1 MSIPR
6 EIVGPQDHFERT
18 GAQGYRDVRPLS
30 VRMSQGLRSQAS
42 GFFLALMAGTACVAP
57 ASATPLTLAGS
68 LYAVWVLTRRLTF
81 PIRAPRSAG
90 CWDHGL
96 PDPATRR
103 PRRAAGDIYI
113 GNDQVTGQEI
123 WITNEDGRQHGTI
136 PGTTGAGKTT
146 SIVSFLAN
154 ALAQGSGFVLVD
166 GKANNELFGEVSAL
180 ARRFGREDD
189 VRVLNFMT
197 ASLPDAGAGEP
208 LLDSQSNT
216 FNPFSIGNADA
227 IRELIASQLGDA
239 TENDSNGMFR
249 GRAVALLGTI
259 VPVLVWMRDHEGVVL
274 NIDQIRQSME
284 LRSIYH
290 LAKHKTFMVYDRG
303 SLDPLPVPVPD
314 IPVDLLKPVL
324 NYLGEVPGYNIDLPY
339 NEQTTDKPV
348 EQYGYA
354 LMYFTQAF
362 TQLSVGLGH
371 IFRVEQGDIDMRD
384 IVLNRRIL
392 LVNLPALENSEDS
405 SAALGRIIVAS
416 LRGMM
421 AQLLGARLEGD
432 PKEIFVTK
440 PGMGQGPFQIVF
452 DELTYYVTS
461 GMDRMLA
468 MGRGLNIMFW
478 LGFQELGGIEA
489 RLGARTSSL
498 LGNANLTVAMR
509 QQDSDS
515 TREWLEKTAGQTY
528 VTQALS
534 YHGAGDGAYREAQ
547 SAELR
552 QVSRVDWQD
561 LQRMI
566 EGEAII
572 LFGGRRLYA
581 KVFHAALE
589 VSNPLRLNRPLTLAA
604 PDRECR
610 ASKNRIESL
619 ADRIAAGDLA
629 METDPGTGR
638 SLTPVCPI
646 LQAFQDGFGTAAAH
660 GLAVDV
666 GLTVQIH
673 AWTDAGL
680 AAAERAIV
688 EELKLLEAEDAAMAA
703 VPVPGSAGAAPP
715 APVTEVAPM
724 IDGREGEKADGSDPQ
739 KPRDPIS
746 TQRFAQFVAV
756 ELMAGASR
764 PDARSRALAAMGEH
778 DAAAAALI
786 MPTPPAMD
794 AETLVSCLRNLN
806 AALRS
811 AADASKSVAA

>member
-1 MSIPR
+1 MNIPR
-6 EIVGPQDHFERT
+6 EIVGPQDRFERT
-18 GAQGYRDVRPLS
+18 GAQGYRDIRPLT
-30 VRMSQGLRSQAS
+30 VRLSQGLRSQTSA
-42 GFFLALMAGTACVAP
+42 FLLSLMAGTVYVAP
-57 ASATPLTLAGS
+57 VSATPLALAGS
-68 LYAVWVLTRRLTF
+68 LYAAWVLTRRLTF

-90 CWDHGL
+90 CLDHGL
-96 PDPATRR
+96 PDPATRK
-103 PRRAAGDIYI
+103 PRRASADIYI
-113 GNDQVTGQEI
+113 GNDQMTGQEI
-123 WITNEDGRQHGTI
+123 WITNDDARQHATI

-146 SIVSFLAN
+146 SIVSFLTN
-154 ALAQGSGFVLVD
+154 ALAQGSGLVLVD
-166 GKANNELFGEVSAL
+166 GKANNELFGEISAL

-197 ASLPDAGAGEP
+197 ASLPDAGNGGP
-208 LLDSQSNT
+208 SLDSQSNT

-227 IRELIASQLGDA
+227 IRELIVSQLGDN
-239 TENDSNGMFR
+239 TQSDSNGLFR
-249 GRAVALLGTI
+249 GRAIALLGTI
-259 VPVLVWMRDHEGVVL
+259 VPVLVWARDHKGVVL
-274 NIDQIRQSME
+274 NVDQIRQSLE

-303 SLDPLPVPVPD
+303 SLDPVKLEVPD

-371 IFRVEQGDIDMRD
+371 IFRVEHGDIDMRD

-432 PKEIFVTK
+432 PKEIFVAK

-452 DELTYYVTS
+452 DELAYYVTG

-498 LGNANLTVAMR
+498 LGNANLTIAMR

-547 SAELR
+547 TAELR

-566 EGEAII
+566 EGEAIV
-572 LFGGRRLYA
+572 LFGGRRIYA

-589 VSNPLRLNRPLTLAA
+589 VSKPLRLNRPLTLAA
-604 PDRECR
+604 PDAECR
-610 ASKNRIESL
+610 RSKKRVKSL
-619 ADRIAAGDLA
+619 ADRIAAGDLVT
-629 METDPGTGR
+629 ETDPSTNR
-638 SLTPVCPI
+638 PLTPPCPI
-646 LQAFQDGFGTAAAH
+646 LQAFQAGFGAAAVQ
-660 GLAVDV
+660 GVAPGESLAKQVDV
-666 GLTVQIH
+666 WI
-673 AWTDAGL
+673 DAGL
-680 AAAERAIV
+680 ANAEHPIL
-688 EELKLLEAEDAAMAA
+688 EELKLVQVENDVVAAIFA
-703 VPVPGSAGAAPP
+703 PAGAGAQAP
-715 APVTEVAPM
+715 APITEVGVM
-724 IDGREGEKADGSDPQ
+724 IDGREGEVPGVHDPER
-739 KPRDPIS
+739 PHDPIS
-746 TQRFAQFVAV
+746 TQRFAQFLAI
-756 ELMAGASR
+756 ERLAGGSAQDVR
-764 PDARSRALAAMGEH
+764 ARALAAMGEQ
-778 DAAAAALI
+778 DAAVAAI
-786 MPTPPAMD
+786 VMPIPPAM
-794 AETLVSCLRNLN
+794 ETEALASCLRNLT

-811 AADASKSVAA
+811 AADVPSSRAA

>member
-1 MSIPR
+1 MTIAR
-6 EIVGPQDHFERT
+6 EIVGPQDNFERT
-18 GAQGYRDVRPLS
+18 GAQGYRDIRPLS
-30 VRMSQGLRSQAS
+30 ARLSEGLRSQAS
-42 GFFLALMAGTACVAP
+42 GMFLLLMAGTAYIVP
-57 ASATPLTLAGS
+57 ASATPLALTGS
-68 LYAVWVLTRRLTF
+68 LYAAWVLTRRLTF
-81 PIRAPRSAG
+81 SIRAPRSAG
-90 CWDHGL
+90 CWDYGL

-103 PRRAAGDIYI
+103 PRRAAGDQFI

-146 SIVSFLAN
+146 TIISFLAN

-197 ASLPDAGAGEP
+197 ASLPDAGAGQSP
-208 LLDSQSNT
+208 LASQSNT
-216 FNPFSIGNADA
+216 FNPFAIGNADA
-227 IRELIASQLGDA
+227 IRELIASQLGEA
-239 TENDSNGMFR
+239 TENDNNGMFR

-259 VPVLVWMRDHEGVVL
+259 VPVLVWMRDHKGVVL
-274 NIDQIRQSME
+274 NIDQIRQAME

-290 LAKHKTFMVYDRG
+290 LAKHKTFMVYDR
-303 SLDPLPVPVPD
+303 SSMDPQPMEVPDLPVD
-314 IPVDLLKPVL
+314 ILKPVL

-432 PKEIFVTK
+432 PKEIFVAK

-452 DELTYYVTS
+452 DELAYYVTG

-528 VTQALS
+528 VTQAVS
-534 YHGAGDGAYREAQ
+534 YHGSGDGAYREAQ

-572 LFGGRRLYA
+572 LFGGRRIYA

-589 VSNPLRLNRPLTLAA
+589 VSNPLRLNRPLVLSVPSKGCRDSKERIKSLT
-604 PDRECR
+604 DRLT
-610 ASKNRIESL
+610 K
-619 ADRIAAGDLA
+619 GDLVV
-629 METDPGTGR
+629 EIDPRTIR
-638 SLTPVCPI
+638 PLTPGCPI
-646 LQAFQDGFGTAAAH
+646 LQAFQAGFSTAAAE
-660 GLAVDV
+660 GLGAASDRT
-666 GLTVQIH
+666 GRIDG
-673 AWTDAGL
+673 WINAGL
-680 AAAERAIV
+680 AAAEAAIV
-688 EELKLLEAEDAAMAA
+688 SELRLMAAEDGPIEASMAA
-703 VPVPGSAGAAPP
+703 GDTIVVTP
-715 APVTEVAPM
+715 APVTEVLPM
-724 IDGREGEKADGSDPQ
+724 MHGREQEYADFDPQ
-739 KPRDPIS
+739 APVDPIS
-746 TQRFAQFVAV
+746 THQFAQFVAI
-756 ELMAGASR
+756 ERLAGVPKS
-764 PDARSRALAAMGEH
+764 DARINALAVMGEH
-778 DAAAAALI
+778 DAAAGLLV
-786 MPTPPAMD
+786 MPAPPAMD
-794 AETLVSCLRNLN
+794 AATFASCLRNLN
-806 AALRS
+806 AALGGGS
-811 AADASKSVAA
+811 FGVNSVAA

>member
-1 MSIPR
+1 MSVAR
-6 EIVGPQDHFERT
+6 EIVGPQDRFERT

-42 GFFLALMAGTACVAP
+42 GFFLALMAGTACIAP
-57 ASATPLTLAGS
+57 ASATPLALAGS
-68 LYAVWVLTRRLTF
+68 LYAAWVLTRRPTF
-81 PIRAPRSAG
+81 SIRAPRSAG

-103 PRRAAGDIYI
+103 PRRAAGDIHI

-123 WITNEDGRQHGTI
+123 WITNEDARQHGTI

-197 ASLPDAGAGEP
+197 ASLPDTGAGEP

-259 VPVLVWMRDHEGVVL
+259 VPVLVWMRDHKGVVL

-290 LAKHKTFMVYDRG
+290 LAKHKTFMAYDRG
-303 SLDPLPVPVPD
+303 ALDPVPMPVLD

-354 LMYFTQAF
+354 VMYFTQAF

-405 SAALGRIIVAS
+405 SAALGRIVVAS

-432 PKEIFVTK
+432 PREIFVAK

-452 DELTYYVTS
+452 DELAYYVTG

-572 LFGGRRLYA
+572 LFGGRRIYA

-604 PDRECR
+604 PDQECR
-610 ASKNRIESL
+610 ASKKRIKSL

-629 METDPGTGR
+629 MEADPGTGR
-638 SLTPVCPI
+638 PLTPAYPI
-646 LQAFQDGFGTAAAH
+646 LQAFQDGFGAAAAH
-660 GLAVDV
+660 GLAAGV
-666 GLTVQIH
+666 GLTAQVH
-673 AWTDAGL
+673 GWTDAGL
-680 AAAERAIV
+680 AAAEQAIV
-688 EELKLLEAEDAAMAA
+688 EELRLIAAEDGAITA
-703 VPVPGSAGAAPP
+703 VTAPSSPGTPSP
-715 APVTEVAPM
+715 APVTEVTPM
-724 IDGREGEKADGSDPQ
+724 IVGREGEQASIGDPQ
-739 KPRDPIS
+739 KPHDPIS
-746 TQRFAQFVAV
+746 TQRFAQFAAV
-756 ELMAGASR
+756 EQMAGASKL
-764 PDARSRALAAMGEH
+764 DARSRALAAMGEY
-778 DAAAAALI
+778 DAAAAALA
-786 MPTPPAMD
+786 MPVPPAMD
-794 AETLVSCLRNLN
+794 AETLASCLRSLI

-811 AADASKSVAA
+811 AADASKAVVA